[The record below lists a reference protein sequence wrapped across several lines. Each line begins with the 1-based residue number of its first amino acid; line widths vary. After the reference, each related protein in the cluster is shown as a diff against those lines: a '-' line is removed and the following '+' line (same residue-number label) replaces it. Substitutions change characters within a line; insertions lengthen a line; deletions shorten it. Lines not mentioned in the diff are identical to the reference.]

1 MTENMTLGRALEI
14 AIETERIGN
23 EVYRKLAARHEKGS
37 ELHGLFERLAEDEKL
52 HESRLRELGGQLDEA
67 AGRELSDQDSEYL
80 RSVSWREIF
89 HGDPDPIAAAD
100 RVTSRKDALEMASRL
115 ERSTLVYYSGVRD
128 LLGDHPVLEEI
139 MAMEKRHLTQIIKYL
154 MDPEAKVRGTED
166 RWT

>member
-1 MTENMTLGRALEI
+1 MAENMTLRRALEI

-23 EVYRKLAARHEKGS
+23 EVYRKLAARHEEET
-37 ELHGLFERLAEDEKL
+37 ELHDLFKRLAEDEKL
-52 HESRLRELGGQLDEA
+52 HESRLRELGDQLDEE
-67 AGRELSDQDSEYL
+67 AGRKLTDEDSEYL

-100 RVTSRKDALEMASRL
+100 RVVSRKDALEMASRL

-128 LLGDHPVLEEI
+128 LLGDHPVLQEI
-139 MAMEKRHLTQIIKYL
+139 MAMEKQHLTQIIKYL
-154 MDPEAKVRGTED
+154 MDPEIKVRGTED